1 MQKFSKDFF
10 LRVGDGIPDE
20 GRQRGWQDWIG
31 SKKLELSTVIHRE
44 EEYGKISYCPFIVIL
59 PMIA

>member
-31 SKKLELSTVIHRE
+31 SKKFGTFDYDS
-44 EEYGKISYCPFIVIL
+44 S
-59 PMIA
+59 